1 MWECSKCHES
11 IEDGFDICWSCG
23 TSKDGTEDPN
33 FESHREATLDNDYAQ
48 SSSYIPDGMILA
60 TTPSLESH
68 SVQRYLGVV
77 CGEAIVGANVFR
89 DVFASITDIVGGR
102 SYAYESALADA
113 RRIAI
118 GEMARRANE
127 MGGNAVLSI
136 DVDYETIRG
145 SMLMVACS
153 GTAVV
158 VLGPQV
164 QTTIQ
169 HGDIT
174 KR

>member
-33 FESHREATLDNDYAQ
+33 FESHREAPLDNDYAQ

-68 SVQRYLGVV
+68 RVQRYLGVV
-77 CGEAIVGANVFR
+77 CGEAILGANVLL
-89 DVFASITDIVGGR
+89 DVFAGITDIVGGR
-102 SYAYESALADA
+102 SNAYESALADA

-118 GEMARRANE
+118 GEMAQRASKL
-127 MGGNAVLSI
+127 GANAVLGI

-145 SMLMVACS
+145 SMLMVTCC

-158 VLGPQV
+158 ILDPQI
-164 QTTIQ
+164 QTTNN
-169 HGDIT
+169 T
-174 KR
+174 AT